1 MERGDPHRKPI
12 QPRCATGLA
21 PGRGG
26 GIGGLGARA
35 YPSTVVIAAIA
46 ELWLVT
52 APGPLRAEPPDNDAA
67 GSIVL
72 GSRAG
77 LAPGLPVAP
86 TSDHAADSIEFNAR
100 AGFTTDYI
108 YRGVTLSDRKPAL
121 GAGLEAT
128 IGSFYAGTTV
138 TSVKLPSQP
147 AAEVTVSTGLR
158 PKLGNI
164 DWDFGWTYFLY
175 PGEIPATPGIDYWE
189 VGTRADTK
197 LTESVRAAAGYA
209 YSPNFSNTG
218 AWSQYVATGLGIEL
232 PRNVMPQNISAS
244 ITGGAGYYWFGNQSA
259 EFGGFA
265 LPAYFNWNAGVTLTR
280 NVFNLDLRYYDT
292 NLSKEN
298 CFVFTGD
305 PHATPGGPINPVT
318 NPEGLMSRWCGATFV
333 ARFWFELNAD
343 AK

>member
-1 MERGDPHRKPI
+1 MERNDPHGSSIRSPPI
-12 QPRCATGLA
+12 ADSLPERRSGFAGL
-21 PGRGG
+21 RVSVH
-26 GIGGLGARA
+26 L
-35 YPSTVVIAAIA
+35 SAIA
-46 ELWLVT
+46 GLWLV
-52 APGPLRAEPPDNDAA
+52 PVIGGSSRAEPPANDASGA
-67 GSIVL
+67 IVL
-72 GSRAG
+72 GARAG
-77 LAPGLPVAP
+77 LAPGTPVGPP
-86 TSDHAADSIEFNAR
+86 TQDHPADSLEFNAR
-100 AGFTTDYI
+100 AGFASDYI
-108 YRGVTLSDRKPAL
+108 YRGVTLSDRKPSL

-138 TSVKLPSQP
+138 TSVRLPSQP
-147 AAEVTVSTGLR
+147 ASEITVSTGLR

-175 PGEIPATPGIDYWE
+175 PGEIPAIPGIDYWE

-197 LTESVRAAAGYA
+197 LTKSLRAAAGYA

-218 AWSQYVATGLGIEL
+218 AWSQYVASGLGVDL
-232 PRNVMPQNISAS
+232 PRSVTPQNISAS

-280 NVFNLDLRYYDT
+280 NIFNLDLRYYDT

-305 PHATPGGPINPVT
+305 PHATPGGQINPVT
-318 NPEGLMSRWCGATFV
+318 NPEGLTSRWCGATFV
-333 ARFWFELNAD
+333 ARFWFELNAEG
-343 AK
+343 K

>member
-1 MERGDPHRKPI
+1 VGGVMTSIRSRSYSKSIITRRPEIKASRFFGDGYHASVVAFT
-12 QPRCATGLA
+12 ATALWGMLT
-21 PGRGG
+21 GG
-26 GIGGLGARA
+26 
-35 YPSTVVIAAIA
+35 SV
-46 ELWLVT
+46 
-52 APGPLRAEPPDNDAA
+52 RAEPPDNDAT

-77 LAPGLPVAP
+77 LAPGMPVAP
-86 TSDHAADSIEFNAR
+86 TQDRAANAIEFNAR
-100 AGFTTDYI
+100 AGFATDYI

-147 AAEVTVSTGLR
+147 AAEVTVSSGLR
-158 PKLGNI
+158 PKFGNI
-164 DWDFGWTYFLY
+164 ELDFGWTYFLY
-175 PGEIPATPGIDYWE
+175 PGEIPAVPGIDYWE

-197 LTESVRAAAGYA
+197 LTESLRIAAG
-209 YSPNFSNTG
+209 
-218 AWSQYVATGLGIEL
+218 LGVDL
-232 PRNVMPQNISAS
+232 PRNIMPQNITAS

-259 EFGGFA
+259 EFGGFP
-265 LPAYFNWNAGVTLTR
+265 LPAYFNWNTGVTLTR

-318 NPEGLMSRWCGATFV
+318 NPEGLMSRWCGAAFV

>member
-1 MERGDPHRKPI
+1 MP
-12 QPRCATGLA
+12 TGGSA
-21 PGRGG
+21 
-26 GIGGLGARA
+26 
-35 YPSTVVIAAIA
+35 
-46 ELWLVT
+46 
-52 APGPLRAEPPDNDAA
+52 RAEPPDYDAA

-77 LAPGLPVAP
+77 LAPGTPVAP
-86 TSDHAADSIEFNAR
+86 SQGRPADSIELNAR

-138 TSVKLPSQP
+138 TSVNLPSQP
-147 AAEVTVSTGLR
+147 AAEVTVSSGLR
-158 PKLGNI
+158 PKLGDI
-164 DWDFGWTYFLY
+164 ELDFGWTYFLY
-175 PGEIPATPGIDYWE
+175 PGEIPAVPGIDYWE

-197 LTESVRAAAGYA
+197 LADSLRVAAGYA

-218 AWSQYVATGLGIEL
+218 AWSQYVAAGLGVEL
-232 PRNVMPQNISAS
+232 PRNVMPQNITAS

-280 NVFNLDLRYYDT
+280 SVFNLDLRYYDT

-305 PHATPGGPINPVT
+305 PHATPGGHINPVT
-318 NPEGLMSRWCGATFV
+318 NPEGLSSHWCGAAFV

-343 AK
+343 AR